1 MQGVARYSVPMR
13 SSKTLEVD
21 VSHKIMRI
29 RELAY
34 IRNSSLSYKKKRSLL
49 HKQIFLYISK
59 PFVYKQILLYIN
71 VPEGLKPSGH
81 SYPFLLIQSVKTY
94 DSSYI
99 HT

>member
-21 VSHKIMRI
+21 VSHKIKRI

-34 IRNSSLSYKKKRSLL
+34 IRNSSLL
-49 HKQIFLYISK
+49 HKQIFLYICK

-71 VPEGLKPSGH
+71 VPEGLNPPGRG
-81 SYPFLLIQSVKTY
+81 YPFLLIQSVKTY